1 MTGPFHRGDLMDFS
15 ARNHFLFSRFCWF
28 PWKKGKIDDLVPRKR
43 INLRVRQLPG
53 SRFPLA
59 PGGGGAQL
67 NILREVMTLNRG
79 TVTAFNEAVIIFLLT
94 HGEVICPAAHRRGKR
109 EEMEEVLLSL

>member
-1 MTGPFHRGDLMDFS
+1 MDFS